1 MAGRYIGLSYL
12 ICFSLIMRGFCF
24 FPVIGSIVVV
34 SGAIACG
41 FVGVTLFGIDILS
54 GLVAMFFLFFGR

>member
-1 MAGRYIGLSYL
+1 MIR
-12 ICFSLIMRGFCF
+12 
-24 FPVIGSIVVV
+24 SIVVV

-54 GLVAMFFLFFGR
+54 GLVAMFFFFLVGRCS